1 MKQQQLFTLPQLSV
15 IDVAGSDATT
25 IVNNVTTN
33 EVRGLASGQGS
44 ECFVTDVRGKTL
56 GHVGVYRLDNSIRL
70 IGSPGQSEQIAQHL
84 DRYTIREDATP
95 FVRDEEFAGL
105 VLSPGLA
112 ESLAENLIES
122 SRLRVARLSIA
133 GTEVDLY
140 GCRWLGEGTGVV
152 LLEVDNQEGILQE
165 LGERLEARVGDVTSF
180 HAARVAA
187 KFPWYGIDLNEANL
201 PQEADRDAAAISFT
215 KGCYLGQET
224 VARLDALGQVQKKLV
239 AWSIVGGVPKPGTPL
254 LSGEK
259 TVGRLTSV
267 VCLDDGRVIAIG
279 PARRSHFEPGSVATA
294 ILDGEPGEAGPT
306 EVTATVL

>member
-1 MKQQQLFTLPQLSV
+1 MNQQRIFTLPRLTV
-15 IDVAGSDATT
+15 IDVTGEDAAT

-33 EVRGLASGQGS
+33 EVRSLASGQGS

-56 GHVGVYRLDNSIRL
+56 GHTGVYRLDNSVRI
-70 IGSPGQSEQIAQHL
+70 IGAPGQSEQIAQHL

-95 FVRDEEFAGL
+95 VVHDAKYAG
-105 VLSPGLA
+105 VALSPGLA
-112 ESLAENLIES
+112 ASLSANLMEAS
-122 SRLRVARLSIA
+122 LLRTVSLSIA
-133 GTEVDLY
+133 GTVVDLY
-140 GCRWLGEGTGVV
+140 GCRWLGEGSGV
-152 LLEVDNQEGILQE
+152 LLVEVNDHERVLQE
-165 LGERLEARVGDVTSF
+165 LGQRFDTVVADETSF

-187 KFPWYGIDLNEANL
+187 RFPWYGIDLNETNL
-201 PQEADRDAAAISFT
+201 PQEAGRDAAAISFT

-254 LSGEK
+254 LSGDK

-267 VCLDDGRVIAIG
+267 VGLDDGGAIAIG
-279 PARRSHFEPGSVATA
+279 PARRSHFEPGSVAKGVLEQET
-294 ILDGEPGEAGPT
+294 GGAGPN